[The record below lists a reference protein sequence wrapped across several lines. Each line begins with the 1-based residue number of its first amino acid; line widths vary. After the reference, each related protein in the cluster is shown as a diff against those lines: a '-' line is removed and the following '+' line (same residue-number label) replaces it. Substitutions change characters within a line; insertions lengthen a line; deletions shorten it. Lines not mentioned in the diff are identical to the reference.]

1 MDRHGRPLRALA
13 HNEGGPP
20 APSSAF
26 TAADRFS
33 QELAAWLPALTS
45 ADAEVLPER
54 DTITAR
60 SRDLSRNNGWAH
72 GGIDRE
78 LDAVIGDGLRLSAK
92 PDWRA
97 LGLSAEWARD
107 WAQEVEGEWRAYTGD
122 PGFYCDAARHN
133 DMAGLQRLAYRHL
146 AVDGTALAVLLW
158 REERPWATTVQLVD
172 PDRLS
177 NEQDAPDTRLQ
188 RGGIE
193 LDEDGAAVAY
203 WIRGG
208 HPNDWLIPDE
218 RQWVWERVPRE
229 TPWGRPMV
237 VHVYDKERTG
247 LTRGLGR
254 LTAVLERLKMLDRYD
269 RIELQAAVL
278 NAILAAFIE
287 SPFDHE
293 MMADAM
299 QTVSPYQEERARFH
313 KSRNVMLG
321 GVRIPTLFPG
331 EKLSFQSAARPHTAF
346 GEFEGSVLRSIASGI
361 GISYEQLS
369 QDWSKTNYSSA
380 RAALLEVWRTLLR
393 RRAAFARS
401 FCTPIYAAWL
411 EEALDRGVIRLP
423 AGAPDFWSPR
433 AHAAYLRCR
442 WIGPGRGWVD
452 PVKEAQASVMRVDA
466 GVSTLEAECA
476 EQGLDWQE
484 VAEQQAAERAFRAG
498 LGLPDPRILRTESDA
513 GGGRGRAGGEDDLP
527 EDREGRAA

>member
-1 MDRHGRPLRALA
+1 MAALIDQHGQPLRARM
-13 HNEGGPP
+13 HNEGGPGG
-20 APSSAF
+20 PSAAF
-26 TAADRFS
+26 SAADRFS
-33 QELAAWLPALTS
+33 QELASWLPALTS
-45 ADAEVLPER
+45 ADSEVLPER

-60 SRDLSRNNGWAH
+60 SRDLTRNNGWAH

-78 LDAVIGDGLRLSAK
+78 LDAVIGDGLRLSVK

-97 LGLSAEWARD
+97 LGLSPEWARE
-107 WAQEVEGEWRAYTGD
+107 WAQDVESEWRAYAED
-122 PGFYCDAARHN
+122 PGCWCDGARHH
-133 DMAGLQRLAYRHL
+133 DMGGLHRLAYRHL

-158 REERPWATTVQLVD
+158 REERPWATTVQLID

-177 NEQDAPDTRLQ
+177 NPQGAPDSRLL
-188 RGGIE
+188 RGGVE
-193 LDEDGAAVAY
+193 LDEDGAAMAY
-203 WIRGG
+203 HIREG
-208 HPNDWLIPDE
+208 HPYEWLITDE
-218 RQWVWERVPRE
+218 RQWIWERVPRE
-229 TPWGRPMV
+229 MAWGRPLAI
-237 VHVYDKERTG
+237 HVYDKERAG
-247 LTRGLGR
+247 LTRGVGR
-254 LTAVLERLKMLDRYD
+254 LTSVLERLKMLDRYD
-269 RIELQAAVL
+269 KIELQAAVL

-299 QTVSPYQEERARFH
+299 STVSPYQQARKEFH
-313 KSRNVMLG
+313 QHRDVRLG

-331 EKLSFQSAARPHTAF
+331 EKLSFQSAARPHNAF
-346 GEFEGSVLRSIASGI
+346 ADFEGSVLRSIASGI

-393 RRAAFARS
+393 RRRSFAKS

-411 EEALDRGVIRLP
+411 EEAIDRGIVRLP
-423 AGAPDFWSPR
+423 REAPDFWHPR

-484 VAEQQAAERAFRAG
+484 VAEQQAAEREFRAR
-498 LGLPDPRILRTESDA
+498 LGLPDPQLLPKEQERESDEPA
-513 GGGRGRAGGEDDLP
+513 EEREHRGG
-527 EDREGRAA
+527 AAL